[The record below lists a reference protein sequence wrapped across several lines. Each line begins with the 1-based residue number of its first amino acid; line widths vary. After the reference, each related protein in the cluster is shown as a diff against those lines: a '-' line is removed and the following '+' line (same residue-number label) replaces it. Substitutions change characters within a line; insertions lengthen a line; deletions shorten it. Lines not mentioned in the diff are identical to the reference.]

1 MRTRVKICGITRP
14 EDAYAAVAA
23 GADAIGLVFSTQS
36 ARYVTIDDAAAVIA
50 VLPPFVTPVGLFVDA
65 DNEEVR
71 QVLRRLRINLLQFH
85 GQELPEQCR
94 YGVPYIKAVAMG
106 DAVDLQAA
114 ARAYGDS
121 LALLLDS
128 HAPGE
133 AGGTGRAFDWGRVPS
148 SLGKPVILAGGLTAA
163 NVGEAILRVRPFAVD
178 VSGGV
183 ERTRAIKDASKIRA
197 FIHEVRR
204 ADEEGG

>member
-14 EDAYAAVAA
+14 EDARAAVAA
-23 GADAIGLVFSTQS
+23 GVDAIGLVFSRQS
-36 ARYVTIDDAAAVIA
+36 VRYVTIDDAAAVIA
-50 VLPPFVTPVGLFVDA
+50 ALPPFVTPVGLFMDA
-65 DNEEVR
+65 DDEEVR

-85 GQELPEQCR
+85 GQESPEQCR

-106 DAVDLQAA
+106 DAVDPAAA
-114 ARAYGDS
+114 ARVYGDS

-128 HAPGE
+128 HASGE
-133 AGGTGRAFDWGRVPS
+133 TGGTGRAFDWGRVPS
-148 SLGKPVILAGGLTAA
+148 SLEKPVILAGGLTAA

-183 ERTRAIKDASKIRA
+183 ERAPAIKDEAKIRA

>member
-14 EDAYAAVAA
+14 EDASAAVAA

-183 ERTRAIKDASKIRA
+183 ERARAIKDASKIRA

>member
-14 EDAYAAVAA
+14 EDARAAVAA
-23 GADAIGLVFSTQS
+23 GVDAIGLVFSRQS
-36 ARYVTIDDAAAVIA
+36 VRYVTIDDAAAVIA
-50 VLPPFVTPVGLFVDA
+50 ALPPFVTPVGLFMDA
-65 DNEEVR
+65 DDEEVR

-85 GQELPEQCR
+85 GQEAPEQCR

-106 DAVDLQAA
+106 DAVDPAAA
-114 ARAYGDS
+114 ARVYGDS

-128 HAPGE
+128 HASGE
-133 AGGTGRAFDWGRVPS
+133 TGGTGRAFDWGRVPS
-148 SLGKPVILAGGLTAA
+148 SLEKPVILAGGLTAA

-183 ERTRAIKDASKIRA
+183 ERAPAIKDEAKIRA